1 MDTATLKPETANL
14 KPPLSTDDALNYIL
28 QSLRVQGPASHGQ
41 NGYHVTVTSLATR
54 YVREVLARKHPDP
67 VENEDTY
74 AVSIALYDAAWELA
88 RRGVVRPSVHTSFMQ
103 WDAFHAAG
111 GGFTLTAVGAEWL
124 AQLGDKPLALR
135 GRWGPFAES

>member
-1 MDTATLKPETANL
+1 MDTATSKTLL
-14 KPPLSTDDALNYIL
+14 VTDDALNYIL
-28 QSLRVQGPASHGQ
+28 QSLRRPGPATHGQ
-41 NGYHVTVTSLATR
+41 HGYHATVTSLATR
-54 YVREVLARKHPDP
+54 YVREVLVKHHPDP

-111 GGFTLTAVGAEWL
+111 GGFTLTAIGAEWL
-124 AQLGDKPLALR
+124 AQLGDQPLSLR

>member
-1 MDTATLKPETANL
+1 MSTATLKPVTANL
-14 KPPLSTDDALNYIL
+14 QPPLATDDALNYIL
-28 QSLRVQGPASHGQ
+28 QSLRVHGPAVHGQ
-41 NGYHVTVTSLATR
+41 NGYHATVTSLAAR
-54 YVREVLARKHPDP
+54 YVREVLARSHPDP

-124 AQLGDKPLALR
+124 AQLGDKPLELR
-135 GRWGPFAES
+135 GRWGPFADT